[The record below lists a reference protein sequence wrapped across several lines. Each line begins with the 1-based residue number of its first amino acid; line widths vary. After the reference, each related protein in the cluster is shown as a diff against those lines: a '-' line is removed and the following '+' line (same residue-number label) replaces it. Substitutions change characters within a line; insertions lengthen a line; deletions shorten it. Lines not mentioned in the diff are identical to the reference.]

1 MTSQDEAPLD
11 RLGWQRFA
19 YDPTLSNWVG
29 KVLPQA
35 RAAVADP
42 VNAHWLRCGGTWF
55 AGVNVL
61 ANAADGSIAGSG
73 PLRGQSVDYA
83 KALSAR
89 EVRWDE
95 GQISVI
101 HPGYPR
107 QGEETDA
114 AFGYRLRRDAA
125 HVDGLLRVG
134 PDNLRMI
141 REPHGFVLGIP
152 LNESDPDASPLV
164 VWEGSHLIM
173 RAAFRAALQ
182 GYPAANWADVDMT
195 DAYHEARR
203 KCFETC
209 ARVTVSARPGEAYLI
224 HRLALHG
231 VSPWQAAAQAAP
243 DGRMIAYFRPQMGS
257 VADWLDG

>member
-1 MTSQDEAPLD
+1 MSSVDLQSLE

-19 YDPTLSNWVG
+19 DDFKLAEWVE

-61 ANAADGSIAGSG
+61 RNAPDGSIGGSG
-73 PLRGQSVDYA
+73 PLRGQAVDHA
-83 KALSAR
+83 RALAAR
-89 EVRWDE
+89 KVQWDE

-134 PDNLRMI
+134 PDNRRMI

-173 RAAFRAALQ
+173 LKALWAALQ
-182 GYPAANWADVDMT
+182 DHPVANWADVDVT
-195 DAYHEARR
+195 EVYHAARR
-203 KCFETC
+203 ACFETC
-209 ARVTVSARPGEAYLI
+209 ARIAVPARPGEAYLI

-231 VSPWQAAAQAAP
+231 VSPWQAPAQATP
-243 DGRMIAYFRPQMGS
+243 DGRMIAYFRPQIGS
-257 VADWLDG
+257 VADWLEG